1 MIPSKARLWAEFITL
16 FAGAPLLL
24 TATFG
29 MYPLL
34 PVVCLFGLGAAGLLH
49 ITPGWSWSMLRRG
62 PVWGEWRLLLAYSFL
77 MVAVSLGFVFALVPD
92 HFLSIPIHRPTLWI
106 TILVFYPLVSAFPQ
120 EIIYRSL
127 FFERYGVLF
136 PNNTV
141 AILAN
146 GLVFGFGHLFFD
158 HWLTIGMTGIGG
170 AIFGWAYLRNR
181 SVGLPWVMHGLAGQI
196 IFTVGLGV
204 FFYHGA
210 VGATP

>member
-1 MIPSKARLWAEFITL
+1 MQPTKLQLWVEFLAI
-16 FAGAPLLL
+16 FVGAPLLL

-29 MYPLL
+29 SYPLL
-34 PVVCLFGLGAAGLLH
+34 PVVCIFGLGAGVLLH
-49 ITPGWSWSMLRRG
+49 FTTNWSWSMLRRG
-62 PVWGEWRLLLAYSFL
+62 PIIGEWRILISYSIF
-77 MVAVSLGFVFALVPD
+77 MAVVSVGFVFALVPE
-92 HFLSIPIHRPTLWI
+92 HFMTIPMHRPQLWLMI
-106 TILVFYPLVSAFPQ
+106 IVFYPLVSAFPQ

-136 PNNTV
+136 PNDSW

-146 GLVFGFGHLFFD
+146 GVAFGFGHLFFD
-158 HWLTIGMTGIGG
+158 HWLTIGMTGVGG
-170 AIFGWAYLRNR
+170 AIFAWAYLRNR
-181 SVGLPWVMHGLAGQI
+181 SIGMPWLMHSLAGQI